1 MEVADLSIRNSSS
14 LHYSN
19 SESGDKMYCPV
30 VLALTLEFGKMIS
43 MILRKPAKPS
53 LNFFYDLLLFDLSCP
68 FRTSDGNPITT
79 RKGISTIKDLI
90 DNSAN
95 MI

>member
-43 MILRKPAKPS
+43 VILRKPAKPS
-53 LNFFYDLLLFDLSCP
+53 LNFFTICYCLIYPVHSELLMAILSRP
-68 FRTSDGNPITT
+68 ERASVP
-79 RKGISTIKDLI
+79 
-90 DNSAN
+90 
-95 MI
+95 